1 LVRGNALLA
10 RTNSE
15 QTENVLT
22 GEGHRRHGEGY
33 VGCKRVL
40 FVDDHALFR
49 QILAVI
55 CEQHTNLNENVQA
68 GSLAEARQ
76 VLSSRN
82 NKDFALAVVDL
93 DLPDEGGVEL
103 IRELRRT
110 GIPVLALSASRD
122 HERLAGVSEP
132 DEVLS
137 TTASYE
143 EVVGAIRR
151 FTGA

>member
-1 LVRGNALLA
+1 LLA
-10 RTNSE
+10 RMNTENTE

-22 GEGHRRHGEGY
+22 GGVARCDGEGHAGS
-33 VGCKRVL
+33 KRVL

-55 CEQHTNLNENVQA
+55 CEKHTSLNENVQA
-68 GSLAEARQ
+68 GSLAEARS

-82 NKDFALAVVDL
+82 NNDFALAVVDL
-93 DLPDEGGVEL
+93 DLPDRGGVEL
-103 IRELRRT
+103 MRELRRT

-122 HERLAGVSEP
+122 HERLAGVSGP
-132 DEVLS
+132 GEVLS
-137 TTASYE
+137 TTSSYE

-151 FTGA
+151 LTGG